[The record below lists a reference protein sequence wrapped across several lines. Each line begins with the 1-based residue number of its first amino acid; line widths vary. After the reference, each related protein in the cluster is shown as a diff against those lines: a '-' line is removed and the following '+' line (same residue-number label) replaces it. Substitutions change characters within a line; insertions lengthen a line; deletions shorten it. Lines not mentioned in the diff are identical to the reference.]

1 MREERPL
8 SDSDGE
14 PGQVAQGPEPS
25 EGEHAEHDPEPSEGE
40 HAEHDPEPSE
50 GEHAEHDPELSE
62 DEHAELEHLR
72 AEVGQLRN
80 GQKRRRRIGWRA
92 PVATVLIV
100 IGCLLAPVS
109 VMGVWTA
116 NQISDTNRYIANIEP
131 LIHNPAIQNSITDNI
146 TTAITTHLNV
156 AGLTNQAAALLTSKG
171 LPRVGSLLR
180 TFSGPIASSVAGFI
194 HSTVHKIITSPKFA
208 NAWIQINTVG
218 HQALVKA
225 LSGQASSIS
234 VSNDRVVLD
243 LAPFIEIVKQA
254 LVKRGLTLVNSL
266 PPIHPTIALFS
277 AKTLVQAQTLY
288 RLINDLKWVLPILC
302 LLLIALGVYI
312 NRNHR
317 RALIGAGLGFA
328 ASMLVLGAVLFVVRG
343 AYLNSVPSSV
353 LSSDAAAAAFDTLVR
368 FIKEALRILLVVG
381 LIVAAGAFLTGPSV
395 TAVRTR
401 AGFSHALGWIRSSGE
416 QHGVST
422 GPVGRWTYDHK
433 TVLRV
438 CAVGLAALIFVF
450 WGRPTLGVV
459 IGIVVVLLVV
469 LGLIELIG
477 RPPARMEVA
486 EQP

>member
-14 PGQVAQGPEPS
+14 PGQAAHDPDPSQDEHAEHGPEPS
-25 EGEHAEHDPEPSEGE
+25 QDEHAEHSPEP
-40 HAEHDPEPSE
+40 
-50 GEHAEHDPELSE
+50 SE

-72 AEVGQLRN
+72 AEVDKLRK
-80 GQKRRRRIGWRA
+80 GQKPRRRIGWRA
-92 PVATVLIV
+92 PLATVLIV

-116 NQISDTNRYIANIEP
+116 NQVSDTNRYIANIEP

-146 TTAITTHLNV
+146 TTAITTRLNV
-156 AGLTNQAAALLTSKG
+156 AGLTNQAANLITSKG
-171 LPRVGSLLR
+171 LPRVGTLLH
-180 TFSGPIASSVAGFI
+180 TFSGAIASSVAGFI
-194 HSTVHKIITSPKFA
+194 HSTVHKIITSPQFA
-208 NAWIQINTVG
+208 NAWIQVNTVA

-225 LSGQASSIS
+225 LSGQASSLS

-243 LAPFIEIVKQA
+243 LAPFIDIVKQA
-254 LVKRGLTLVNSL
+254 LVKRGFTLVNSL

-288 RLINDLKWVLPILC
+288 RLINDLKWVLPFLS

-328 ASMLVLGAVLFVVRG
+328 ASMLVLGAVLLVVRS

-368 FIKEALRILLVVG
+368 FIKEALRVLLVVG

-395 TAVRTR
+395 SAVRTR
-401 AGFSHALGWIRSSGE
+401 AGFSNALGWVRSSGE
-416 QHGVST
+416 HHGLST

-433 TVLRV
+433 TLLRV
-438 CAVGLAALIFVF
+438 CAVGLAALVFVF

-459 IGIVVVLLVV
+459 IGIVVLLLVV

-477 RPPARMEVA
+477 RPPARAEVA
-486 EQP
+486 EQA